1 MRFYKCPFYIYFS
14 YGCNVDDF
22 MNIWRVSLI
31 KNDFLL
37 VFRELKMCSVGP
49 GGSSW
54 AINSKN
60 KILYRAGAKSSNPI
74 GTKWQEISGQ
84 LIHIS
89 VGKAGV
95 WGITPEHQV
104 RNYHCRAYTCNF
116 KVSFRNPNSQWFSL
130 IPCLIKDD

>member
-1 MRFYKCPFYIYFS
+1 
-14 YGCNVDDF
+14 
-22 MNIWRVSLI
+22 
-31 KNDFLL
+31 
-37 VFRELKMCSVGP
+37 MCSVGP

-104 RNYHCRAYTCNF
+104 KKNLFYIYYLLYFLEDAECKYSH
-116 KVSFRNPNSQWFSL
+116 SQILKTALDILDSPG
-130 IPCLIKDD
+130 INVITAVHTVH